1 MKRPAFSLLPVL
13 LLLAGCT
20 LFDPLP
26 PGPPPSG
33 PIVKNAP
40 KDILDADA
48 AANYYTTALSIYL
61 LTNPIDPNAVCLDA
75 DEATKNCAKTVLDE
89 LSRITGTRLV
99 SPPCPYTLKTRAEHA
114 DAWSFSLISPKGILW
129 YDALFFHK
137 KNGAVPEEGR

>member
-1 MKRPAFSLLPVL
+1 MKYLAVTPAL

-20 LFDPLP
+20 FFDPLP

-48 AANYYTTALSIYL
+48 AANYYTTSLSIYL
-61 LTNPIDPNAVCLDA
+61 LTNPLDPNTVCLDA
-75 DEATKNCAKTVLDE
+75 DDATKNCAKTVLDE

-99 SPPCPYTLKTRAEHA
+99 TAPCPHTLKTRAEA
-114 DAWSFSLISPKGILW
+114 DDAWSFTLLSPKGPLW
-129 YDALFFHK
+129 HDALFFRK
-137 KNGAVPEEGR
+137 KKSER